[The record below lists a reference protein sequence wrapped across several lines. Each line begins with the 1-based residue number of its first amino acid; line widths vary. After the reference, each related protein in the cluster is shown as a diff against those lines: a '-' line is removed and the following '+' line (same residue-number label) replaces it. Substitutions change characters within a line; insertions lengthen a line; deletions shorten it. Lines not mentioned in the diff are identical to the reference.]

1 MDTFVTRT
9 RKRKLDPTGVKGK
22 DGGSSSE
29 QGERNTEDEG
39 GLEKRLQSCS
49 GLVEDDTEFT
59 EPLPWKKIE
68 AEGLDCD
75 YTLLFHRLQADS
87 HFQQLEKE
95 VEYFSGDLAKVQVFG
110 KFHNIPRKQATYG
123 DPGLNYSFSGVKLMA
138 RPWTPVLEIIRD
150 QITKATGHTFNF
162 VLVNRYKDGNDHIG
176 EHQDDERELDPA
188 CPIAAV
194 SFGAVRDL
202 VFRHQEARGKN
213 AARKIEPVKVALQHG
228 SLLLM
233 NWPTNVNWYHS
244 LPVRKK
250 VLTPRIS
257 LTFRRVIKRH
267 KSQK

>member
-1 MDTFVTRT
+1 MDRFVTRT
-9 RKRKLDPTGVKGK
+9 RKRKVDPAGVKGK
-22 DGGSSSE
+22 DAGSGSG

-59 EPLPWKKIE
+59 KPLPWKKIE

-75 YTLLFHRLQADS
+75 YTLLFNRLQADS

-95 VEYFSGDLAKVQVFG
+95 VEYLSGDLAKVQVFG

-150 QITKATGHTFNF
+150 QITEATGHTFNF
-162 VLVNRYKDGNDHIG
+162 VLVN
-176 EHQDDERELDPA
+176 
-188 CPIAAV
+188 
-194 SFGAVRDL
+194 
-202 VFRHQEARGKN
+202 
-213 AARKIEPVKVALQHG
+213 

-257 LTFRRVIKRH
+257 LTFRRVIKQH